1 MELIAAMLM
10 VQVVVMLMAC
20 GIVCSMLVRIERSIK
35 QHAAAAAEAARK
47 QEEAFRRL
55 AGQMGAVM
63 RTMKEDAPRDDDFTK
78 DFQKI
83 MNYTGARYER

>member
-1 MELIAAMLM
+1 MELIAGMMM
-10 VQVVVMLMAC
+10 VQTVVMLMAC
-20 GIVCSMLVRIERSIK
+20 GMVCSILVRIERSIK

-47 QEEAFRRL
+47 QEEAFRKL

-63 RTMKEDAPRDDDFTK
+63 RTMKERPSQDDDFMK